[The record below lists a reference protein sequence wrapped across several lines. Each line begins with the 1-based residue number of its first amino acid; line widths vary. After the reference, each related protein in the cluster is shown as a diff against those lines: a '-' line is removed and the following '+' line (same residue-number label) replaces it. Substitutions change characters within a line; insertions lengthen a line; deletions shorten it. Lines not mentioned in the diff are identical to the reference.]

1 MNRFRL
7 FSGFLAANLG
17 AIAFMP
23 AAFSQ
28 TAVPIT
34 RINVARAGGD
44 PNHRWVTFVVPD
56 KDTSRSAYGGK
67 LSRYDVHIAKMIE
80 LTAHDFC
87 RSASSRGAYFNY
99 EADNGRVFMGKLF
112 FSCSTAKSAFKRYGS
127 GKSEQTIVQY
137 AGNPETLNVPTLDL
151 QGDKIQHFQKHTVK
165 QVEPMCIEPGGKK
178 LCPGDRI

>member
-7 FSGFLAANLG
+7 FSGFLAVNLG

-23 AAFSQ
+23 IALSQ
-28 TAVPIT
+28 TALPIT

-56 KDTSRSAYGGK
+56 KDTSASAYGGK

-87 RSASSRGAYFNY
+87 PSDSSRGAYFNY
-99 EADNGRVFMGKLF
+99 EADNGKVFMGKIF
-112 FSCSTAKSAFKRYGS
+112 ISCVTAKSTFKRFGA
-127 GKSEQTIVQY
+127 GKSEKTIVQY

-151 QGDKIQHFQKHTVK
+151 RGEKVKQFQEITVK
-165 QVEPMCIEPGGKK
+165 QIKPQCIDPDSKK
-178 LCPGDRI
+178 LCPGDLT